1 MKRILRTV
9 VLVWL
14 FMVPVSAS
22 ENKGRIE
29 IILID
34 QSGGETEHLQGK
46 EVRLY
51 DVTDMTVTDNHVS
64 SADILLQDIQGRY
77 QKKSTDYNGAVVFE
91 ELEDGLY
98 YVVLTDSQ
106 YDVESF
112 LISIPL
118 NVIGEAQYNVIAYP
132 KVSKVTREEEVY
144 PANTADE
151 SLSLFF
157 LLSTFIS
164 FTVFSY
170 LMIRERNK

>member
-1 MKRILRTV
+1 M

-34 QSGGETEHLQGK
+34 QSGSETEHLQGK
-46 EVRLY
+46 DVRLY
-51 DVTDMTVTDNHVS
+51 DVTDMNVTDNHVA
-64 SADILLQDIQGRY
+64 SADILLLDVQGRY
-77 QKKSTDYNGAVVFE
+77 LKAGTDDNGSAVFE
-91 ELEDGLY
+91 DLDDGLY
-98 YVVLTDSQ
+98 YVVLIDSK
-106 YDVESF
+106 YEVESF
-112 LISIPL
+112 LISIPID
-118 NVIGEAQYNVIAYP
+118 VIGEAQYNVIAYP
-132 KVSKVTREEEVY
+132 KVSKVTCEEEVY

-151 SLSLFF
+151 SLSLLF

-170 LMIRERNK
+170 LMIRERNE